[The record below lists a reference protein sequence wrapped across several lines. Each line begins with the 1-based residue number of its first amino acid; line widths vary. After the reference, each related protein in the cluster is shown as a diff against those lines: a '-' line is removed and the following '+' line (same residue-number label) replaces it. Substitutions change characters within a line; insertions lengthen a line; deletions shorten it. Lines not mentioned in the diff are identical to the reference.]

1 MSACFGLGVVIG
13 KFLPP
18 HKGHRFL
25 IETAIQ
31 QCSHVVVIICGKPS
45 DPIPGELRLEW
56 LSEMIPTAEVRL
68 IDDRYDENDSRV
80 WAENTISWLGRAP
93 DVVFTSEN
101 YGEIYAGHMKCQHVM
116 VDLERATI
124 PCSGTSVRK
133 SPLEMWDYIDPP
145 VRGWYAKRIVI
156 VGAESTGTTTL
167 AQDLAHALDTP
178 WVPEYGREYSLIKQ
192 AKGESL
198 WNSNE
203 FLDIAHEQTRQENE
217 AARMANRFLVCDTNA
232 FATMLWHRRYLGHR
246 HALLDKYGLHS
257 KADLYLL
264 TGCEIPFVQDGL
276 RDGEHIRHE
285 MHEWFAQALSEQ
297 TTPWFLVQ
305 GSRSERLAQALMLVK
320 NLP

>member
-1 MSACFGLGVVIG
+1 
-13 KFLPP
+13 
-18 HKGHRFL
+18 
-25 IETAIQ
+25 
-31 QCSHVVVIICGKPS
+31 
-45 DPIPGELRLEW
+45 
-56 LSEMIPTAEVRL
+56 
-68 IDDRYDENDSRV
+68 
-80 WAENTISWLGRAP
+80 
-93 DVVFTSEN
+93 
-101 YGEIYAGHMKCQHVM
+101 
-116 VDLERATI
+116 
-124 PCSGTSVRK
+124 
-133 SPLEMWDYIDPP
+133 MWDYIDPP

-178 WVPEYGREYSLIKQ
+178 WVPEYGRAYSLIKQ

-203 FLDIAHEQTRQENE
+203 FIDIAHEHTRQENE